1 MALENLPEY
10 KHKIQQSIAEG
21 SCRGVCVSDCD
32 LTWCFTIRVPTF
44 TAFYF
49 VAEDEVSFCYAARLA
64 WQMEIPWKIVGA
76 GSNLIPPDYGFDG
89 VILSARRLRE
99 VSVQNE
105 TVTVGCGCYLQ
116 DLLLCLAR
124 AGLSGMESLY
134 GIPGTVGGAI
144 RMNAGAHG
152 CAVSDCLLS
161 ARVFDAGTGKC
172 TYMTVAELRPSYR
185 STILQS
191 HAGYVVLSA
200 DFRLRGGLLSADL
213 HRRIADVTKKR
224 LRSQPIGEPSAG
236 SVFRRPTPDME
247 VWRLVDACRLRGAA
261 YGGAQISEKHAGFFI
276 NRGNATAR
284 DMRWLLFL
292 VQKRVWDVCH
302 VALMPEVEFF

>member
-1 MALENLPEY
+1 MAILNLPEY
-10 KHKIQQSIAEG
+10 KLKIQQLVAEG
-21 SCRGVCVSDCD
+21 TCRGVCASDCD
-32 LTWCFTIRVPTF
+32 LTWCFTVRVSTF
-44 TAFYF
+44 AAFYF
-49 VAEDEVSFCYAARLA
+49 VAEDEVSFCHAARLA
-64 WQMEIPWKIVGA
+64 GQMGVPWKIVGA

-89 VILSARRLRE
+89 VILSARRLRA

-105 TVTVGCGCYLQ
+105 TVTVGCGCCLQ
-116 DLLLCLAR
+116 DLLLFLAR
-124 AGLSGMESLY
+124 EGLGGMESLY

-152 CAVSDCLLS
+152 CAVSDCLLGV
-161 ARVFDAGTGKC
+161 RVFDTGTGKC
-172 TYMTVAELRPSYR
+172 TYMTAAELRPSYR

-200 DFRLRGGLLSADL
+200 DFRLREGSSSADL
-213 HRRIADVTKKR
+213 HRRIADVTRKR

-236 SVFRRPTPDME
+236 SVFRRPMPDME
-247 VWRLVDACRLRGAA
+247 VWRLVDACHLRGAV

-276 NRGNATAR
+276 NRGDATAK